1 MGDDPPSSSSCSSPS
16 RYPGSLPSSRPSYT
30 DDRAGSSTIAT
41 ASASSSASGTPR
53 RRGGGDTTPTTATT
67 TTTTTTAGTTLNSP
81 GLASAFRSSST
92 ASSSSAS
99 PRTPGARAPLAQSYS
114 SSFNTSSSSQGADRA
129 SPVTESTTRRR
140 TASTSYSPGTTGRR
154 GTRGDYATTST
165 STVHHTPSPSRSSA
179 NPGSADTSPNERYD
193 FPSLVTT
200 SPPMGLHKAS
210 PVVSGT
216 SSPRSSPR
224 VRPTSKMSPSAS
236 MTAAQETRS
245 RASLGSGFAV
255 RRGPSPPPSVTSSP
269 SGSSTSVRRKPPP
282 LTIESGSPRSLRT
295 KAQVMTRAD
304 SSDSSDMEPST
315 SASAARGS
323 TTRRTRED
331 SIGIDDYANWSM
343 PPATGTRD
351 SVISTPVRPQ
361 PSTSTGAARP
371 PPPSESH
378 SFASPGTRAEE
389 RDTLS
394 GLGYHGDNRAEA
406 STSGLAL
413 PSASS
418 LFAGSASTAGS
429 DPGLGLSSSFSTSR
443 LGADSST
450 GHSTSYTSTSFEA
463 TPSSSTLSRR
473 RDSSSSTLA
482 LDASRSSSSISG
494 PESPVTDRRQ
504 LIGLGELATP
514 RWTSGASERRWGSMD
529 DDQTMRDM
537 EYLSSS
543 VPREPMLSLHS
554 PVADRQ
560 PLASPQP
567 SAPASARSS
576 SFPAQPM
583 HPTTLF
589 PSTAGGSNSGSG
601 TPVDTR
607 AIDDA
612 RLSKALAD
620 VSLRGTIS
628 SSPRV
633 RSTPTTPSITRQEA
647 AGTVRSNDS
656 EVPASS
662 TSTSGV
668 SWPRSEPFV
677 GLGLDYESGG
687 TPGRGAGEVDEQDT
701 LRRRTSSSGR
711 RTSSIGAK
719 TSSSSA
725 EGKSPSLSSTPRSNT
740 AHRRS
745 LTGKS
750 GAFSHLPPS
759 PAASTAAHALA
770 ASTTSTSAPP
780 PPAPP
785 FASTS
790 TTTASSGST
799 TSSHQTAPQTT
810 PGRPTDRLSH
820 QSLSSHHASPSMVA
834 ASILR
839 QTQKADLGRF
849 DMHEAAAADEGT
861 AEALRKL
868 DGLCSPRVSRVLPA
882 KDIGKGVPSG
892 SSSSGQRS
900 RQNSLSRRNSEELR
914 IKRRTRNS
922 VAGVLAKEAENEP
935 LPGVDAERLSTHP
948 SSEAGT
954 TPTPAVPSPSS
965 LAPTPSMAALE
976 APRSPLVAS
985 SGAPE
990 VSSART
996 GSSASPAAVA
1006 THAWPSPATLRT
1018 PSHVS
1023 THYDV
1028 PFPSSSPVNRGSS
1041 SSTTGGTF
1049 TSHESTSAASLSSYS
1064 LATTAPR
1071 SSSSKNRRSSMSS
1084 DVSSV
1089 PSVTG
1094 EGGDARESAGENDT
1108 MRYIPP
1114 VPPLPKDFELY
1125 HRSPNTFTTTS
1136 SAQNSPRAEAP
1147 PAPAPNSTRP
1157 SESTHLLSPGPGHFE
1172 FPTSARTSTGMSP
1185 TSPKMHPPPQ
1195 PRKWSLSNAFSKA
1208 TMKGSKTS
1216 GVKESNSFTDL
1227 AATSIRSRK
1236 TSTTSRIFESG
1247 LPRRMASSS
1256 NDIVGLAA
1264 STSGPNLAQPPPAP
1278 SQGSFGRSSRHLAAI
1293 VTSRQ
1298 RTVSQSSSS
1307 IQSSVSVANPSVI
1320 ATSPGRSRSSLL
1332 SPRRTPSGIPFFSK
1346 SSDQAPIS
1354 ATTPSPNSEQSP
1366 RTSTPPSSKSA
1377 GRKSILGFHFLR
1389 KDKDRD
1395 AKKDSKSPASSP
1407 LSNATS
1413 RRGSTASSV
1422 FASAFDEP
1430 RVTDE
1435 FGRRTS
1441 IASTFAKS
1449 TSTGP
1454 RKRGN
1459 KQTLSIV
1466 NNSKPAE
1473 RASRTQAQ
1481 LPPLHV
1487 PALSATTARR
1497 IDSLSS
1503 VSSTS
1508 SASKTGS
1515 LARVPVPTNRISKLQ
1530 DSVKANL
1537 PPIVGSPSSHAV
1549 PSVSRTSSS
1558 SQRYQQ
1564 HEQCSRSPSRSPV
1577 PKSQTPTKI
1586 PRFGTRPS
1594 TASTDRATPRGPI
1607 SRDTSPVVD
1616 MGHSGSHS
1624 VSRHGYLSKTVTPDL
1639 SHSTASDARAPS
1651 IGASEFGA
1659 ATKREPGLTAGVKTL
1674 STRRRLDSESH
1685 IPRSRSTALA
1695 ASTNTVRTAREDP
1708 ITASQASTSIHSA
1721 PAPVPRATRRH
1732 SIISVD
1738 DGKIAATPARVHPRT
1753 TSLYSSTTKSS
1764 GSLDPSTLNSSTSS
1778 RKTLPRT
1785 SELATGS
1792 VNKRSAHGSLASSTA
1807 SVAESSTPASASTLS
1822 SSRSSRTLATKLAL
1836 PSRIS
1841 RSSTS
1846 PSLYAEHS
1854 NDSGRSSATSSQS
1867 TVVTEDEVRGDEEMS
1882 AYVRRQQAKRL
1893 AAGMTND
1900 AIRKMFEFPEP
1911 TQPLPPLSHR
1921 DALSLYSRYLS
1932 QYERQEIREYENVY
1946 FVGPN
1951 CDKKPATLENTTN
1964 NHGYDDERG
1973 DYLLVNNDHIRY
1985 RYEVIDVLGKGSFGQ
2000 VLQCRD
2006 HKTGEMVAIKI
2017 IRNKKRFHHQA
2028 LVEIKV
2034 LENLVEWDPEEKHFV
2049 IRMVDS
2055 FTFRGH
2061 LCIVTELLSINLY
2074 ELVKANSFNGFST
2087 ILIRRFTIQIL
2098 GSLSL
2103 LRHHRV
2109 VHCDLKPEN
2118 ILLKHPARSG
2128 IKVIDFGSSCFEN
2141 EKVYTYIQS
2150 RFYRSPEVIL
2160 GMNYHM
2166 AIDMWSLGC
2175 IIAEMYTGYPI
2186 FPGENEQEQL
2196 ACIMEV
2202 MGLPDKYLID
2212 RSSRKRLFFDSTG
2225 APRPVVNSKG
2235 RRRRPG
2241 TKTLAQVLKTDDEL
2255 FLDFITKCLTWDPD
2269 RRLKPDPALRHPWI
2283 VAARTRAT
2291 SPTAPPR
2298 TSRSSTATGSSMLS
2312 GPSSTST
2319 TTSLIS
2325 TPRKKVGTIASS
2337 SNTAPV
2343 QRTRTHSSVTVS
2355 NTIGV
2360 TGASGAPR
2368 LSSKGSLQLPP
2379 SRGYSTVR
2387 ASVA

>member
-1 MGDDPPSSSSCSSPS
+1 MRRRRHDPDYGDGDDHD
-16 RYPGSLPSSRPSYT
+16 T
-30 DDRAGSSTIAT
+30 QQ
-41 ASASSSASGTPR
+41 PR
-53 RRGGGDTTPTTATT
+53 
-67 TTTTTTAGTTLNSP
+67 
-81 GLASAFRSSST
+81 
-92 ASSSSAS
+92 
-99 PRTPGARAPLAQSYS
+99 ARASLAHTHS
-114 SSFNTSSSSQGADRA
+114 SSFNTSTSQGAERA
-129 SPVTESTTRRR
+129 LPLTESTTRRR
-140 TASTSYSPGTTGRR
+140 RASSSTSPGTNTGAGSR
-154 GTRGDYATTST
+154 GARISDYVATST
-165 STVHHTPSPSRSSA
+165 SAVSHTPSPSRSATANSRSSA
-179 NPGSADTSPNERYD
+179 NPTSAGTPPNGHHQQYG

-200 SPPMGLHKAS
+200 SPPTGVSKAS
-210 PVVSGT
+210 PTLGSG

-224 VRPTSKMSPSAS
+224 TRTTSKMSPSAS
-236 MTAAQETRS
+236 TTAVQHARS
-245 RASLGSGFAV
+245 RASLGSSTTS
-255 RRGPSPPPSVTSSP
+255 RKETSPPSVHSSP
-269 SGSSTSVRRKPPP
+269 SGSLTSVRRKPPP
-282 LTIESGSPRSLRT
+282 LTLESGSPRSLRT
-295 KAQVMTRAD
+295 KTQVMTGAD
-304 SSDSSDMEPST
+304 SSDSSDMDAST
-315 SASAARGS
+315 SASAGPGP
-323 TTRRTRED
+323 TTRRVRED

-343 PPATGTRD
+343 PPATGVRG
-351 SVISTPVRPQ
+351 SSNSTPVRHQ
-361 PSTSTGAARP
+361 PATGAARP
-371 PPPSESH
+371 RPPLESH
-378 SFASPGTRAEE
+378 SIASPGTRAEE

-394 GLGYHGDNRAEA
+394 GLSYFGDNRAEA
-406 STSGLAL
+406 STSGLPL
-413 PSASS
+413 SS
-418 LFAGSASTAGS
+418 TSPLANSSSTAGV
-429 DPGLGLSSSFSTSR
+429 DPSLGLSNPYSTSAVGISSR
-443 LGADSST
+443 LDADSST

-482 LDASRSSSSISG
+482 LDASRSPSSTSG

-514 RWTSGASERRWGSMD
+514 RWTSGASERRWGSID
-529 DDQTMRDM
+529 DDQIMKDRDH
-537 EYLSSS
+537 LATS
-543 VPREPMLSLHS
+543 VPREPVQPAFPRQLSVDS
-554 PVADRQ
+554 PVSEWQ

-567 SAPASARSS
+567 SVAAGARSITY
-576 SFPAQPM
+576 PAQPM
-583 HPTTLF
+583 HPTALF
-589 PSTAGGSNSGSG
+589 PTTAASSNSEPA
-601 TPVDTR
+601 TLVDTR
-607 AIDDA
+607 AVDDA

-620 VSLRGTIS
+620 LSLRGAA

-633 RSTPTTPSITRQEA
+633 RSSPTTPSITRQEA
-647 AGTVRSNDS
+647 PGAARLNDS
-656 EVPASS
+656 EALGS
-662 TSTSGV
+662 TSTGTAASGI
-668 SWPRSEPFV
+668 SWPRSEPTV
-677 GLGLDYESGG
+677 GLGLDYESARAQS
-687 TPGRGAGEVDEQDT
+687 RGVGEVDEQGM

-711 RTSSIGAK
+711 RTSSIGTK
-719 TSSSSA
+719 TSSSST
-725 EGKSPSLSSTPRSNT
+725 ECKSASLSSTPRSNT
-740 AHRRS
+740 THRRS

-770 ASTTSTSAPP
+770 ASTTSSAP

-790 TTTASSGST
+790 SNTTGSGST
-799 TSSHQTAPQTT
+799 TSNHQTAPHTT

-820 QSLSSHHASPSMVA
+820 QSLSSHHSSPSMVA

-849 DMHEAAAADEGT
+849 DMDEAAAADEGT

-868 DGLCSPRVSRVLPA
+868 DGLSSPRLSRVLSA
-882 KDIGKGVPSG
+882 KDFGKGAASG
-892 SSSSGQRS
+892 TSSSGQRS

-914 IKRRTRNS
+914 VKRRTRNS
-922 VAGVLAKEAENEP
+922 VAGALAKEAETEP
-935 LPGVDAERLSTHP
+935 LPAVDAELLTTHP

-954 TPTPAVPSPSS
+954 TPTPAVSSPST
-965 LAPTPSMAALE
+965 LAPTSSTASEAL
-976 APRSPLVAS
+976 RSPLVAS
-985 SGAPE
+985 SDTQGT
-990 VSSART
+990 SSAT
-996 GSSASPAAVA
+996 AGANASSVAVAIQSWPSSAP
-1006 THAWPSPATLRT
+1006 LRT
-1018 PSHVS
+1018 SSHGS

-1028 PFPSSSPVNRGSS
+1028 PFPCSSPVNRGSS
-1041 SSTTGGTF
+1041 SSTSLATGGTF

-1089 PSVTG
+1089 ASVTG
-1094 EGGDARESAGENDT
+1094 EGGEPRENAGDNDT

-1125 HRSPNTFTTTS
+1125 HRSPNALTTPS
-1136 SAQNSPRAEAP
+1136 SAQNSPRANVAP
-1147 PAPAPNSTRP
+1147 PPSSARP
-1157 SESTHLLSPGPGHFE
+1157 LESGSKPERMHLLSPGSGQFE
-1172 FPTSARTSTGMSP
+1172 FPSSARTSTTTSP
-1185 TSPKMHPPPQ
+1185 TSPKMPAPPQ

-1216 GVKESNSFTDL
+1216 GIKESSSFTDL
-1227 AATSIRSRK
+1227 AAASIRSRR
-1236 TSTTSRIFESG
+1236 TSATSRMSESG
-1247 LPRRMASSS
+1247 LPRRMAASS

-1264 STSGPNLAQPPPAP
+1264 RTGGSNSAQPSPAP
-1278 SQGSFGRSSRHLAAI
+1278 SQGSFGRSSKHLAAI

-1307 IQSSVSVANPSVI
+1307 TERTTQSSVTLANPLVI

-1346 SSDQAPIS
+1346 SSDKAPGS

-1377 GRKSILGFHFLR
+1377 GRKSILGLHFLR

-1395 AKKDSKSPASSP
+1395 VKKDSKSPTSSTASIS
-1407 LSNATS
+1407 TS
-1413 RRGSTASSV
+1413 KRDSTASSAYV
-1422 FASAFDEP
+1422 PAFDEP
-1430 RVTDE
+1430 RVMDE

-1441 IASTFAKS
+1441 IASTLAKPI
-1449 TSTGP
+1449 STGP

-1459 KQTLSIV
+1459 QTLSIV
-1466 NNSKPAE
+1466 NNNKPVE
-1473 RASRTQAQ
+1473 YVSRTTAH

-1503 VSSTS
+1503 VSSVS

-1515 LARVPVPTNRISKLQ
+1515 IARVPVPTNRVSKLQ

-1537 PPIVGSPSSHAV
+1537 PSIMGSPSYHAV
-1549 PSVSRTSSS
+1549 TSASRTSSS
-1558 SQRYQQ
+1558 SQKYQQ
-1564 HEQCSRSPSRSPV
+1564 HELRSRSPSRSPV

-1586 PRFGTRPS
+1586 PRFGTRVS

-1616 MGHSGSHS
+1616 MGLSGSQF
-1624 VSRHGYLSKTVTPDL
+1624 VSRHEYLSKTVTPDL
-1639 SHSTASDARAPS
+1639 SHSTASDVRPPS

-1659 ATKREPGLTAGVKTL
+1659 ATKREPGLAAGEKTL
-1674 STRRRLDSESH
+1674 STRRRLDSGSH

-1695 ASTNTVRTAREDP
+1695 ASTSTGRAVREEPT
-1708 ITASQASTSIHSA
+1708 TSQASTSTTAAAA
-1721 PAPVPRATRRH
+1721 PLLRMTRRH

-1738 DGKIAATPARVHPRT
+1738 DSKIAATPARVHPRT
-1753 TSLYSSTTKSS
+1753 TSLYSSASKPS
-1764 GSLDPSTLNSSTSS
+1764 GSLDASTLTSSTSS

-1792 VNKRSAHGSLASSTA
+1792 VTKRSVHGSLASSTA
-1807 SVAESSTPASASTLS
+1807 SVAEPKSASASTLS
-1822 SSRSSRTLATKLAL
+1822 SSRSTRTLAQKLAL
-1836 PSRIS
+1836 PSRMS

-1854 NDSGRSSATSSQS
+1854 NDSGRSSTASSQS
-1867 TVVTEDEVRGDEEMS
+1867 TSMTENEVRGDEEMS

-1932 QYERQEIREYENVY
+1932 QYERQEIREYEHVY

-1951 CDKKPATLENTTN
+1951 CDKKPATMDNTTN

-1973 DYLLVNNDHIRY
+1973 DYLLVSHDHIRY

-2087 ILIRRFTIQIL
+2087 TLIRRFTIQIL

-2235 RRRRPG
+2235 RRRRAG

-2255 FLDFITKCLTWDPD
+2255 FLDFITKCLAWDPD
-2269 RRLKPDPALRHPWI
+2269 RRLKPDPALRRTFQTTTSATVEQYTDPTALVLSPLLDPWI
-2283 VAARTRAT
+2283 LAARARAT

-2298 TSRSSTATGSSMLS
+2298 TSRSSTTTGSSMLS
-2312 GPSSTST
+2312 NSSVPASTST
-2319 TTSLIS
+2319 TTNTSSIS
-2325 TPRKKVGTIASS
+2325 TPRKKVGTIPSS
-2337 SNTAPV
+2337 SNNTAPV
-2343 QRTRTHSSVTVS
+2343 QRTRTHSSITVS
-2355 NTIGV
+2355 STI
-2360 TGASGAPR
+2360 GASGAAAGAHGGAPR
-2368 LSSKGSLQLPP
+2368 LISKGSLQLPP

-2387 ASVA
+2387 ASIA